1 MNTIFLLLGIL
12 IGQASG
18 IIISLINLER
28 VKERC
33 KNEKQTINSRKQ
45 SNL

>member
-18 IIISLINLER
+18 VLINLISLEN

-33 KNEKQTINSRKQ
+33 KNEFSSRK
-45 SNL
+45 

>member
-1 MNTIFLLLGIL
+1 MINLIMILIGII

-28 VKERC
+28 VKER
-33 KNEKQTINSRKQ
+33 NYEN
-45 SNL
+45 

>member
-28 VKERC
+28 VKER
-33 KNEKQTINSRKQ
+33 NYEN
-45 SNL
+45 